1 MVSAPSYAS
10 PFGPT
15 TGAGLQRLIAAT
27 TISSPRYPLKQ
38 AIPPAPQAPKKN
50 RVAKSCAAVVSPL
63 RFNLGGGNESYWLRF
78 NHRVN
83 PKNKAKAKAKV
94 NASPKKSRRAVKRK
108 AEECNLNCQVTTN
121 NKK

>member
-27 TISSPRYPLKQ
+27 TISSPRRYPLKQ

-63 RFNLGGGNESYWLRF
+63 RFNLGSCNESYWLRF

-83 PKNKAKAKAKV
+83 PKNKAKANE

>member
-1 MVSAPSYAS
+1 MTSAPSCAS

-15 TGAGLQRLIAAT
+15 TGAGLQHLIAAT

-63 RFNLGGGNESYWLRF
+63 RFNLGSGNESYWLRF

-83 PKNKAKAKAKV
+83 PKNKANVKA
-94 NASPKKSRRAVKRK
+94 NASPKKPRRAEKRK
-108 AEECNLNCQVTTN
+108 AEECNLNCQMTTN